1 MDAEAN
7 ATAGRPGAPGSW
19 CLRYAS
25 HLGYRSPDAPLF
37 PHSVPTPGPLA
48 QIDLAAE
55 LGFAGVQFALARSSS
70 VVEQIAVGAR
80 LRRRGLA
87 TGCML
92 YAPFDVIRTPYLGRT
107 GPAAR
112 EEFLQQ
118 IRAALQV
125 ARHINSRQIVVL
137 AAADPDI
144 SRAVQADALIGH
156 LRDAAELAHA
166 ADVVLELEGIQ
177 SAVLP
182 PMILRR
188 LDDVVEVL
196 QRVGSPNVRLIYDTA
211 HVEAIDGDA
220 VGRLSQVFDYMD
232 ILQIADH
239 PGRFEPGSGGIDFEA
254 ILTEAARRGFRG
266 LVELEHGWSERG
278 LEGERRGLES
288 LRELDGRVR
297 RYLAQGVGARST
309 AGESPG
315 MT

>member
-1 MDAEAN
+1 MRYAKTN
-7 ATAGRPGAPGSW
+7 W

-37 PHSVPTPGPLA
+37 PHSVPNPGPLA

-55 LGFAGVQFALARSSS
+55 LGFAGVQFALARSSN

-80 LRRRGLA
+80 LRRLGLA

-92 YAPFDVIRTPYLGRT
+92 YAPFDLIRTPYLGRP
-107 GPAAR
+107 GPVAR
-112 EEFLQQ
+112 KGFLQQ

-137 AAADPDI
+137 AAADPEI
-144 SRAVQADALIGH
+144 AHGAQVTALVEH
-156 LRDAAELAHA
+156 LRYAADLARE

-182 PMILRR
+182 PMILQR
-188 LDDVVEVL
+188 LDDVVEVV
-196 QRVGSPNVRLIYDTA
+196 QRVGSLNVRLIYDTA
-211 HVEAIDGDA
+211 HVEAIEGDA
-220 VGRLSQVFDYMD
+220 VGRLRHVFEYMD

-254 ILTEAARRGFRG
+254 ILTEVARRGFPG

-278 LEGERRGLES
+278 IEGERQGLER

-297 RYLAQGVGARST
+297 RRREQGLNARRT
-309 AGESPG
+309 AGESSV
-315 MT
+315 T